1 MQSSGLRLM
10 LIPVWICSP
19 PRPGARV
26 RCHMS
31 TSPESELDLDLQLLP
46 AWARQSSTVNRY
58 AKYEGETGDD
68 RRGRRGGPFG
78 PRGDRPPRRDRPP
91 GSGEGRPQ
99 GADRGRP
106 GGPPG
111 RSGRPPRYGARGT
124 DRRDEPAAPPVPL
137 PDVNVNLV
145 PEDKGVESLARQI
158 KLTGRSYALF
168 DIAQLILRR
177 PDRFDVDLSVVK
189 NAEGKVVQPLFVC
202 SLDESVWLSEDELV
216 GHVLRQHFD
225 TFYQTEKVATEPPK
239 GTYTLVAQCGVTGVI
254 LGPPNLHD
262 YQEKLRRLHAERV
275 PRMPF
280 EVYRNRVQMVRDE
293 AVVKRWVEEQSWK
306 LQFIALNVPEALRFD
321 RRDDVEQ
328 HFRQTHLA
336 NLIRTVESHRLRAG
350 TNRVPM
356 TPALNTLIRRALED
370 QRRFPLRL
378 ATTLSQQFAGHGLQF
393 FKVNRTVTHVCVA
406 RPHYLDMETTVVSE
420 GVRRI
425 VQFVNEH
432 PGCTRRKL
440 LDALAPS
447 PPVPPAPPAPPPPAP
462 APATPAVEAVPG
474 AEASGEAAP
483 ASVPAAGSGPSSP
496 TPEQT
501 AVISDLHW
509 LIHQGHVL
517 EFSDGHLETAKAPR
531 PKPEPKPEPKP
542 AAPTGPSAPA
552 AAAVEPVVAPAVREA
567 SEFTTPPAATEVL
580 LAEGTVVPSAPDP
593 TPGTRTADTPPSPD
607 PVENIPAPPTEAP
620 VPDPAPAPPTPPSR

>member
-1 MQSSGLRLM
+1 M
-10 LIPVWICSP
+10 LIAVWICS
-19 PRPGARV
+19 RARARV
-26 RCHMS
+26 ARVSGPMS

-46 AWARQSSTVNRY
+46 AWARQASTVNRY
-58 AKYEGETGDD
+58 AKYEGESADD

-78 PRGDRPPRRDRPP
+78 PRGGDRPPRRDRPP
-91 GSGEGRPQ
+91 GSGEGRPH
-99 GADRGRP
+99 GGDRGRP

-111 RSGRPPRYGARGT
+111 RPGRPPRYGPRGD
-124 DRRDEPAAPPVPL
+124 DRRDEPPPPPAPL
-137 PDVNVNLV
+137 PDVNVHLT

-177 PDRFDVDLSVVK
+177 PERFDVQLSVVK
-189 NAEGKVVQPLFVC
+189 GPDGKVVQPLFVC

-216 GHVLRQHFD
+216 SHVLRQHFS

-280 EVYRNRVQMVRDE
+280 EVYKNRVQMVRDD

-306 LQFIALNVPEALRFD
+306 LEYVCLNVPEALKFD
-321 RRDDVEQ
+321 RREDVEQ
-328 HFRQTHLA
+328 HFRQTHLP
-336 NLIRTVESHRLRAG
+336 NLIRTVEFHMLRAG
-350 TNRVPM
+350 TARAPM
-356 TPALNTLIRRALED
+356 SAALNTLIRRAMED

-378 ATTLSQQFAGHGLQF
+378 ATVLSQQFAGHGLQF

-406 RPHYLDMETTVVSE
+406 RPHYLDLEATVVSD

-425 VQFVNEH
+425 VQYVDTH

-440 LDALAPS
+440 LDTLAPS
-447 PPVPPAPPAPPPPAP
+447 PPPAPGTPAGEPVTAAEPAGERPAASQPPAEP
-462 APATPAVEAVPG
+462 
-474 AEASGEAAP
+474 AAP
-483 ASVPAAGSGPSSP
+483 AP

-531 PKPEPKPEPKP
+531 PRPEPKP
-542 AAPTGPSAPA
+542 APPASSTSASTVGQPSTAPA
-552 AAAVEPVVAPAVREA
+552 APATPVADAAVVPVPEDASPVVPAAGPV
-567 SEFTTPPAATEVL
+567 TTPPAEPA
-580 LAEGTVVPSAPDP
+580 GDP
-593 TPGTRTADTPPSPD
+593 AAPPSPAA
-607 PVENIPAPPTEAP
+607 VQPAPEAAP
-620 VPDPAPAPPTPPSR
+620 PQAPASAVPPPSELP